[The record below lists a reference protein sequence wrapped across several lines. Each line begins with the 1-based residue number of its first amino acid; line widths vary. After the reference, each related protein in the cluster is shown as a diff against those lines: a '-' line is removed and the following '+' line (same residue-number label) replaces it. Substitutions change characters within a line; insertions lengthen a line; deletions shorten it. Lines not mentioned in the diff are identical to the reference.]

1 MGGHADLDDVD
12 RDALERAMQIC
23 ANRDPSRAE
32 QLDGKLRQ
40 GDPLRPTRVRSTR
53 AVNTARTRRGRA
65 RMRAQHNNIWS

>member
-23 ANRDPSRAE
+23 AKRDPSRAE

-53 AVNTARTRRGRA
+53 
-65 RMRAQHNNIWS
+65 SL